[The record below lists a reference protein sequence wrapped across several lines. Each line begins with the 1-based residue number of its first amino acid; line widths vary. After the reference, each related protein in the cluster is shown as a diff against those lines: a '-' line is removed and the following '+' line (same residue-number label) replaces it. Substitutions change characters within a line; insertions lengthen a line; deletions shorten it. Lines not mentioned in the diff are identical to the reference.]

1 VTNPPAPSRRSGPS
15 PQPPRALQRSG
26 KGGPLLLL
34 DQTLLPVDDV
44 VLELGR
50 ADAVAEAIRSLR
62 VRGAPAIGLA
72 AAHGLALEAE
82 WLAGGRMDEE
92 EWTREVEA
100 ASSLLRAT
108 RPTGF
113 NLAVCLDAMEAIL
126 RGTVGQPLP
135 ERVAALAAE
144 AHRLH
149 AEDEARC
156 LRIGVAGQSVL
167 PPAGGRILTHCNAG
181 ALATGGIG
189 TALAP
194 IYLGHEQGRGV
205 EVLACEAR
213 PVLQGSR
220 LTAWELRR
228 VGVPVTLIPDG
239 AAGAAMAAGR
249 VDLVIVGADR
259 IAANGDTANK
269 IGTYGLAVLAAR
281 HGIPFYVA
289 APSSTLDL
297 SLPHGRAIPIEER
310 DPDEIRRGL
319 GRITAPLDVP
329 VWNPSFDV
337 TPAHL
342 ITSFITDAG
351 ILRPPFAPILSQWGT
366 RGSGVR
372 DSTRSPRSGP

>member
-1 VTNPPAPSRRSGPS
+1 VTNPPTPSRRSGPS
-15 PQPPRALQRSG
+15 PQPPRALQRSR

-34 DQTLLPVDDV
+34 DQTRLPVEEM
-44 VLELGR
+44 VLELAR
-50 ADAVAEAIRSLR
+50 AEEVAEAICSLR

-72 AAHGLALEAE
+72 AAHGVALEAE
-82 WLAGGRMDEE
+82 WQAAQGGEGEWCRAVEE
-92 EWTREVEA
+92 AFAR
-100 ASSLLRAT
+100 LRAT

-113 NLAVCLDAMEAIL
+113 NLAVCLDAMDRVFRTTEGRA
-126 RGTVGQPLP
+126 VP

-156 LRIGVAGQSVL
+156 LRIGDAGQAVL
-167 PPAGGRILTHCNAG
+167 PPEGGRILTHCNAG

-194 IYLGHEQGRGV
+194 IYLAHERGRGL

-220 LTAWELRR
+220 LTAWELHRA
-228 VGVPVTLIPDG
+228 GIPVTVIPDG
-239 AAGAAMAAGR
+239 AAGAAMAAGM

-269 IGTYGLAVLAAR
+269 IGTYSLAVLAAR

-297 SLPHGRAIPIEER
+297 SLPHGREIPIEER
-310 DPDEIRRGL
+310 DADEIRKGL
-319 GRITAPLDVP
+319 GRITTPLDVP

-337 TPAHL
+337 TPVHL

-351 ILRPPFAPILSQWGT
+351 ILRPPFAPVLSGWGAE
-366 RGSGVR
+366 G
-372 DSTRSPRSGP
+372 